1 MSIFSVSFFF
11 WLMRVRSAVSR
22 LRLLMS
28 TWAAIFSAASR
39 FSMKY
44 ISMRLRRN
52 SVIASWMNLLVMAF
66 FVWFS

>member
-28 TWAAIFSAASR
+28 TCAAIFSAASL
-39 FSMKY
+39 FSMK
-44 ISMRLRRN
+44 
-52 SVIASWMNLLVMAF
+52 
-66 FVWFS
+66 